1 MSFGVG
7 RAGLDGF
14 RDPLGAVLRAFEPV
28 RDLHPADMVD
38 EELKSDLLRLARHR
52 SREDAVFATWT
63 LAAVRRGVGVSDGYA
78 DTIGWLAWKTGKPR
92 AELRKVVRMAE
103 LCELLPATGQAWR
116 EGRITTTA
124 VEMIANARVANFDDE
139 LVAIEAEF
147 LDRAQRGD

>member
-14 RDPLGAVLRAFEPV
+14 RDPLA
-28 RDLHPADMVD
+28 DLGTAADRLADLDPAAMVD
-38 EELKSDLLRLARHR
+38 AELGADLLRFARQR
-52 SREDAVFATWT
+52 SREDAIFATWT

-103 LCELLPATGQAWR
+103 LCELLPATGQ
-116 EGRITTTA
+116 
-124 VEMIANARVANFDDE
+124 
-139 LVAIEAEF
+139 
-147 LDRAQRGD
+147 